1 MKLRLLQGW
10 RFNLWL
16 RSGGY
21 GVLCGGTSQSKKSRK
36 GCETNDLER
45 HDLISAKG
53 MLFKVRRYPLRVFLT
68 IGSLAALLALSACS
82 GTMQG
87 VTRGTGEAVQF
98 SYEQG
103 MNSDTLT
110 AVIGSETF
118 KGKAVPRGR
127 QSIQA
132 TNWTGASV
140 YGSSSTG
147 EFMAV
152 LLGSRGSS
160 LSCQLQYASAEGL
173 TTSGGVGVCQHSDGR
188 VIDVVW

>member
-1 MKLRLLQGW
+1 MSDIREGHV
-10 RFNLWL
+10 F
-16 RSGGY
+16 
-21 GVLCGGTSQSKKSRK
+21 
-36 GCETNDLER
+36 D
-45 HDLISAKG
+45 
-53 MLFKVRRYPLRVFLT
+53 FRRYPLRAFSTISSLT
-68 IGSLAALLALSACS
+68 VLLALSACS

-110 AVIGSETF
+110 AVIGNETF
-118 KGKAVPRGR
+118 KGKAVPRGT

-132 TNWTGASV
+132 TTWSGDSI

-160 LSCQLQYASAEGL
+160 LSCQLQYANAEGF
-173 TTSGGVGVCQHSDGR
+173 TTSGGVGVCRHSDGR
-188 VIDVVW
+188 IIDVVW